1 MSTEMNSSNTN
12 RHYDADY
19 FEWQKNIGT
28 FGGKANAFKFKRS
41 ISSEDAVIDFGCGG
55 GFLLAN
61 LNCAKRMGIEVNDYA
76 HQQII
81 DNGVSPFSSPQGVLD
96 LHGEECADVIISN
109 HALEHTL
116 NPLLELKSL
125 YPLLK
130 KGGKIHFVV
139 PCDNISYSWK
149 PKDINFHLYSWSPM
163 NLGNLFTEAGFQV
176 VNVKPY
182 IHKWPHFYGK
192 IQKVFGWKIFNILCL
207 FWGRVERSWYQVEIV
222 ATK

>member
-1 MSTEMNSSNTN
+1 MSLSNTN
-12 RHYDADY
+12 QHYDSDY
-19 FEWQKNIGT
+19 FEWQKNIGI
-28 FGGKANAFKFKRS
+28 FGGKANSFKFKRS

-61 LNCAKRMGIEVNDYA
+61 LDCANRMGIEVNDYA
-76 HQQII
+76 HQQIT
-81 DNGVSPFSSPQGVLD
+81 DNGVSAYNSPQAVSD
-96 LHGEECADVIISN
+96 IQGEECADVIISN

-139 PCDNISYSWK
+139 PCDSISYSWK

-176 VNVKPY
+176 VEVKPY
-182 IHKWPHFYGK
+182 IHKWPPFYRK
-192 IQKVFGWKIFNILCL
+192 IQKIFGWTIFNVLCR
-207 FWGRVERSWYQVEIV
+207 FWGRIERSWYQVEIV
-222 ATK
+222 AMK